1 MVAAHCN
8 PNKGNMK
15 MGKAT
20 KVKTIASTPL
30 NATFEADK
38 ATIYQAFTSLV
49 DFDWKLIGLILTKY
63 QGDKPLFEQ
72 IRMVCREHS
81 IARVFKKAD
90 IIKSETAIAELARLD
105 GNKPEHKDAL
115 AKMTE
120 ADKAARK
127 GAAND
132 WFGFTARIGYK
143 TPETRGGANNK
154 AGSNGKP
161 KPTTPAPH
169 HDIAPKVPTTVESF
183 VAADMVNLETLK
195 EAYAS
200 VKSMLIKVQNRNS
213 KLYVGDEGG
222 KLLALHKNI
231 IELLNFIK

>member
-1 MVAAHCN
+1 
-8 PNKGNMK
+8 

-20 KVKTIASTPL
+20 KVKTIDATPI
-30 NATFEADK
+30 NVAFEADK

-49 DFDWKLIGLILTKY
+49 DFDWKSVGLILTKY
-63 QGDKPLFEQ
+63 QGDKVLFEQ

-81 IARVFKKAD
+81 IARVFKKAGID
-90 IIKSETAIAELARLD
+90 KSETYIAELARLD
-105 GNKPEHKDAL
+105 GNKPEHKEAL

-161 KPTTPAPH
+161 APH
-169 HDIAPKVPTTVESF
+169 HDVKPKVPTTVESF
-183 VAADMVNLETLK
+183 VAADMVSLATLK
-195 EAYAS
+195 EAYVNVRS
-200 VKSMLIKVQNRNS
+200 LLIKVQARNA
-213 KLYVGDEGG
+213 KLYVGDEGA
-222 KLLALHKNI
+222 KLLALHKNV
-231 IELLNFIK
+231 IELLNIIK